1 MEIISRQTG
10 EFESGLSLETT
21 MDGASFG
28 VYVVLGEPDLDAIA
42 DFVPP
47 EALAEGASIH
57 AASVD
62 TVDGAQEQID
72 EVLENLNPADVVV
85 FFCADADCFAAAL
98 DLLGLPVDD

>member
-1 MEIISRQTG
+1 MEIISSQTG
-10 EFESGLSLETT
+10 EFDSGISLQTT
-21 MDGASFG
+21 VDGIPFG
-28 VYVVLGEPDLDAIA
+28 VYIVLGVPDLDSIA

-47 EALAEGASIH
+47 EALSDGASIH

-85 FFCADADCFAAAL
+85 FFCADVDCFAAAL
-98 DLLGLPVDD
+98 DLLGLPIEE